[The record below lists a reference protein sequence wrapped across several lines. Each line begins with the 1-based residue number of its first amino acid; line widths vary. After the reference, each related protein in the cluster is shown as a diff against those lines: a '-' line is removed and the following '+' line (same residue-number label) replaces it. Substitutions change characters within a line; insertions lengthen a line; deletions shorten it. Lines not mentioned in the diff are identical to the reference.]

1 MNRIHEAFEK
11 GKAFIPFITCGDP
24 DLATTAAAVRAAV
37 SNGADLVELG
47 IPFSDPTAEGPVIQA
62 ANARALKGGVTT
74 DEIFAM
80 VRELRR
86 DIRVPLVFMTY
97 ANVVYSY
104 GSGRFLSACRE
115 IGVDGLILPDIP
127 LEEREEFLSQCRS
140 YDVKLISMI
149 APTSEQRIA
158 EIAGD
163 AEGFLYIVSSLGVT
177 GVRQE
182 IRTDL
187 STILR
192 VVRRY
197 TSLPCAIGFGI
208 STPEQAGKMSEIADG
223 VIVGSAI
230 VKLLEQYG
238 TDAPEY
244 IGKYIGTMKAA
255 MGEQGRRM
263 GVLGPRGTHSEAA
276 ADYLRKTTG
285 EPWQLVEYGE
295 IHEVLGAV
303 RKGQIDSCLVP
314 VENSLEGSVNITLDI
329 LARSEDLV
337 VVRELIWPVHNCLM
351 AKCRAEE
358 VRRIY
363 SHPQPI
369 SQCWGYLEQHYPK
382 AELIKVASTAK
393 AAQMAAA
400 DPEERGAAAICTRL
414 GGKIWGLSLL
424 AENIED
430 NQGNCTRFFEVRRRE
445 DHSSCENADKVLVIC
460 QMDGSKAGSLLDV
473 LAEFARR
480 HINMTRIESRPARTE
495 LGAYIFF
502 FELEKDRD
510 PESMAA
516 AIEGVRQKSIWL
528 KVLGEFPVLEAA
540 RM

>member
-11 GKAFIPFITCGDP
+11 GKAFIPFLTCGDP

-37 SNGADLVELG
+37 ANGADLVELG

-62 ANARALKGGVTT
+62 ANVRALAGGITT
-74 DEIFAM
+74 DGIFAM

-104 GSGRFLSACRE
+104 GSERFLAACRD

-127 LEEREEFLSQCRS
+127 LEERQEFLPLCRR
-140 YDVKLISMI
+140 YEVKLISMI

-158 EIAGD
+158 DIAKD

-187 STILR
+187 AAILR
-192 VVRRY
+192 VVRRH

-208 STPEQAGKMSEIADG
+208 STPEQAGKMSELADG

-238 TDAPEY
+238 DAAPEH

-255 MGEQGRRM
+255 MGEKGRSM

-276 ADYLRKTTG
+276 ADYLRKATG
-285 EPWQLVEYGE
+285 EPWQLVEYEE
-295 IHEVLGAV
+295 IHEVLRAV
-303 RKGQIDSCLVP
+303 RKGQMDSCLVP

-329 LARSEDLV
+329 LARSDDLA

-351 AKCRAEE
+351 AKCGAEH
-358 VRRIY
+358 VRRVY

-382 AELIKVASTAK
+382 AEIIKVASTAK

-400 DPEERGAAAICTRL
+400 EPEERGAAAICTKL
-414 GGKIWGLSLL
+414 GGEIWGLSLL

-430 NQGNCTRFFEVRRRE
+430 NRGNCTRFFEVRRRE
-445 DHSSCENADKVLVIC
+445 TLPAVRDADKVLVIC
-460 QMDGSKAGSLLDV
+460 QIEGSKAGSLLDV

-480 HINMTRIESRPARTE
+480 HVNMTRIESRPARTE
-495 LGAYIFF
+495 LGDYIFF
-502 FELEKDRD
+502 FELERDRE
-510 PESMAA
+510 PEVMAA

-528 KVLGEFPVLEAA
+528 KVLGEFPVLEAKN
-540 RM
+540 